1 MKKLFLLLLIAPM
14 IGLGQDNFSNN
25 ISKVIILG
33 TFELTENM
41 WNVPDDYP
49 GLVPEG
55 KIWKVKSINEN
66 PYHTFTQ
73 PNFYWFMNKFGDYF
87 FGLSTNTIL
96 PAGAKIVT
104 YPANNSYNGYVMV
117 EEYSLN
123 NQNLAYNKS
132 NPTTPTLYP
141 NPTSSLLALN
151 SDKEYDIE
159 VFDMAGN
166 KVMALTGNTIDMS
179 NLSSATYIVKALDK
193 VENEEVSYK
202 VVKN

>member
-1 MKKLFLLLLIAPM
+1 MKKLLFLLLIAPM
-14 IGLGQDNFSNN
+14 IGFGQDNYSNN

-33 TFELTENM
+33 TFELTDNM

-66 PYHTFTQ
+66 PHTTFTQ

-96 PAGAKIVT
+96 PAGAKIIT

-159 VFDMAGN
+159 VYDMAGN
-166 KVMALTGNTIDMS
+166 KLMALTGNSINMEH
-179 NLSSATYIVKALDK
+179 LSTATYIVKATDK
-193 VENEEVSYK
+193 SNNEELTYK